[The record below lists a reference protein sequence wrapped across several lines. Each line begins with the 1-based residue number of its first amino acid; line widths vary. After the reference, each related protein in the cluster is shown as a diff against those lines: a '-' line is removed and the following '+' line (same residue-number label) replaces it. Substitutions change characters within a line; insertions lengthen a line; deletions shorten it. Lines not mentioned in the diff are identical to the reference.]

1 MADRSILFSNFNSPE
16 AENPGDFESSYNV
29 NAISKALERQQRD
42 IQRKIDQAREKFEEA
57 KNEQAG
63 RFEQNKELTEL
74 LSIDPTQYFSA
85 ISADLK
91 KNDKDEFDRL
101 DDLLKNNLEEFV
113 KQATARLN
121 KEKAEIKKALI
132 ENQKDN
138 QLTMKA
144 LGNSR
149 DAVQK
154 QQTIW
159 AKSRNSTASCIR
171 FNRLPRRMK

>member
-91 KNDKDEFDRL
+91 KMTRMSSTVLTICLKII
-101 DDLLKNNLEEFV
+101 LKNLS
-113 KQATARLN
+113 N
-121 KEKAEIKKALI
+121 KLRP
-132 ENQKDN
+132 D
-138 QLTMKA
+138 
-144 LGNSR
+144 
-149 DAVQK
+149 
-154 QQTIW
+154 
-159 AKSRNSTASCIR
+159 
-171 FNRLPRRMK
+171 

>member
-101 DDLLKNNLEEFV
+101 DDLLKIILKNLS
-113 KQATARLN
+113 N
-121 KEKAEIKKALI
+121 KLRP
-132 ENQKDN
+132 D
-138 QLTMKA
+138 
-144 LGNSR
+144 
-149 DAVQK
+149 
-154 QQTIW
+154 
-159 AKSRNSTASCIR
+159 
-171 FNRLPRRMK
+171 

>member
-74 LSIDPTQYFSA
+74 LSIDPRMSSTVLT
-85 ISADLK
+85 ICLK
-91 KNDKDEFDRL
+91 II
-101 DDLLKNNLEEFV
+101 LKNLS
-113 KQATARLN
+113 N
-121 KEKAEIKKALI
+121 KLRP
-132 ENQKDN
+132 D
-138 QLTMKA
+138 
-144 LGNSR
+144 
-149 DAVQK
+149 
-154 QQTIW
+154 
-159 AKSRNSTASCIR
+159 
-171 FNRLPRRMK
+171 